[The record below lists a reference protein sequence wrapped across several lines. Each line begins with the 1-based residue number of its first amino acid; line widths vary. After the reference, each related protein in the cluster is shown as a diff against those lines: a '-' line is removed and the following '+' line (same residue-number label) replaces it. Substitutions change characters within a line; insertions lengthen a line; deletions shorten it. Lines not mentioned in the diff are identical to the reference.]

1 MTEIKEIDTIPD
13 EPTADRPENRRKK
26 RQTTPFLKPRDGL
39 LIAFFVP
46 VLVMICIFVQR
57 GIFPFGERCF
67 LRTDMYHQYAPFF
80 SEFQYKLRT
89 GGSLLYS
96 WDVGMGVNF
105 AALYAYYLA
114 SPLNWLIL
122 LCPKKFIIEFMTIMI
137 VLKIGLSGLSFAWY
151 LKKHSQNCILGVGFF
166 GIFYALSGYM
176 AAYSWNIMWL
186 DCILLFPLIVYGLER
201 LVKEQKGMLYCVT
214 LGLSILSNL
223 PVPGALFYRTA
234 DHGKAGAGEKI
245 RGQLRPVWNLLA
257 ALRRTGSRNP
267 ASGDLCAAEHGVR

>member
-80 SEFQYKLRT
+80 SEFQYKLT
-89 GGSLLYS
+89 HGGSLLYS

-105 AALYAYYLA
+105 SALYAYYLA
-114 SPLNWLIL
+114 SPVNWLL
-122 LCPKKFIIEFMTIMI
+122 FLCPKGLVIEFMTYQI
-137 VLKIGLSGLSFAWY
+137 VI
-151 LKKHSQNCILGVGFF
+151 
-166 GIFYALSGYM
+166 
-176 AAYSWNIMWL
+176 
-186 DCILLFPLIVYGLER
+186 
-201 LVKEQKGMLYCVT
+201 
-214 LGLSILSNL
+214 
-223 PVPGALFYRTA
+223 
-234 DHGKAGAGEKI
+234 
-245 RGQLRPVWNLLA
+245 
-257 ALRRTGSRNP
+257 
-267 ASGDLCAAEHGVR
+267 